1 MSESKPDIQ
10 GGLGC
15 TGLAREY
22 TRDEMLNLQVK
33 DWRVSSFQELLT
45 LVDEQRA
52 AQKLPPYIDVT
63 AFPDLPT
70 TGWSPY

>member
-1 MSESKPDIQ
+1 
-10 GGLGC
+10 
-15 TGLAREY
+15 
-22 TRDEMLNLQVK
+22 MLNLQVK